1 MSMHQKLLAKMATAV
16 KALGHTCRADLA
28 VTDFRGIDG
37 GRYAGHVTLQY
48 DRDLGAP
55 TARDVQAFFSDNFG
69 NQVQP
74 QTQTLRVYED
84 EGVAQVAANS
94 VVVTRPIADADQD
107 HMVRVTPVKYVDA
120 TTQEVWN
127 VHNDESGRK
136 YMVRES
142 SESLD
147 DLVEARRNRERSAPK
162 VAATKMALLQLD
174 KGDRV
179 SFYDNGILAY
189 GEIDDVDA
197 VSVGITASTG
207 KVRVSKSAVVKI
219 LAKGESQIAD
229 EKDELRRYF
238 SEAFGDPSYAAEL
251 TEKMTIDG
259 QPTSGEQHDSPI
271 KPKK

>member
-1 MSMHQKLLAKMATAV
+1 MSMHQKLLAKMAVAV
-16 KALGHTCRADLA
+16 KSLGHTCRGDLA
-28 VTDFRGIDG
+28 VTDFQGIDG
-37 GRYAGHVTLQY
+37 GRYAGHVTIQY

-55 TARDVQAFFSDNFG
+55 TARDIQAFFSDNFG

-74 QTQTLRVYED
+74 QPQTLCIYED

-94 VVVTRPIADADQD
+94 TVVTRPITDADQD
-107 HMVRVTPVKYVDA
+107 HMVRITPVKYVDA
-120 TTQEVWN
+120 TTQEVWD
-127 VHNDESGRK
+127 VHSDESGRK

-147 DLVEARRNRERSAPK
+147 ELVEARRLRDRSAPK
-162 VAATKMALLQLD
+162 IASTRRAMLNLD

-189 GEIDDVDA
+189 GEISDIDA
-197 VSVGITASTG
+197 VSVGITAATG
-207 KVRVSKSAVVKI
+207 NVRVSKSAVVKI
-219 LAKGESQIAD
+219 ISKGESQIAD

-259 QPTSGEQHDSPI
+259 QPTSGEQHDEPI